1 MFVIILVKS
10 GTINLNQMKHHLNGK
25 QLVNKQSPPLFSL
38 MHSAVRR
45 SNFTPSPMPGQQSQ
59 SGTFYG
65 SRVCLVPYGIC
76 SIVLPL
82 PSDHSNVLV
91 LYIEWRSLSD
101 YSVVQL
107 LICAH
112 IMQQLLCCDILVLF
126 HFGYSADVS
135 QHKYLDFTCDY
146 SDSTL
151 IDFCDLKFVCLTL
164 MN

>member
-1 MFVIILVKS
+1 MFMRIFVKY
-10 GTINLNQMKHHLNGK
+10 GTIYLNQLKYHLNGK

-65 SRVCLVPYGIC
+65 SRVRLVPYGIC

-82 PSDHSNVLV
+82 PSDHSNVLELLLV

-101 YSVVQL
+101 YSVVKL

-146 SDSTL
+146 
-151 IDFCDLKFVCLTL
+151 LTAL
-164 MN
+164 